1 MSILTELNSKKYRE
15 VYIITLLLVLFYFI
29 NQYLVNLRNNENSRK
44 SKINKNK
51 LVETFNSANPSV
63 KKNEFYYNNFFI
75 ETNLDLVYLKDKYS
89 LEKIIIANNQIE
101 KIDKNDI
108 LVKANNYKNDDISLR
123 VVKNTDWSKTYL
135 KDNGIKCEGKCG
147 CMKNSLDLNICG
159 YKDNNKTFEC
169 PSVCSECNQCH
180 QNENHIHLK
189 FNSLCSK
196 SKTLEDKEKCE
207 MYRDRVALSKKTCF
221 YKKKN
226 GKDNKD
232 NQNNKNNKNNAN
244 CEIFVKKDIKNNFS
258 VKDDIFFRISL
269 DYPKYKFKIQNRV
282 NNIEIEK
289 FLINE
294 EDINYFI
301 FYQDVEDLYIYIKP
315 QTKDIG
321 LSKVIYLEGKIL
333 FKDKRINTRDFK
345 FKTVINIFDP
355 EDKFIKSLEDDTPT
369 FQEAVLKNKNNDV
382 ESYLFDNYS
391 SNYLQES
398 SINRCPLV
406 KNHSVSNP
414 LEDLKEG
421 QYKRKRLIDNPTTWK
436 ERIDINRPWIST
448 L

>member
-1 MSILTELNSKKYRE
+1 M
-15 VYIITLLLVLFYFI
+15 
-29 NQYLVNLRNNENSRK
+29 
-44 SKINKNK
+44 
-51 LVETFNSANPSV
+51 VESFNSPEPSV

-89 LEKIIIANNQIE
+89 LEKIIIADNLIE

-108 LVKANNYKNDDISLR
+108 LVRGNNYDNDDISLR

-147 CMKNSLDLNICG
+147 CMKNSLDINICG
-159 YKDNNKTFEC
+159 YEVNGKTFEC

-207 MYRDRVALSKKTCF
+207 MYRDRVVLSKKTCF
-221 YKKKN
+221 YKNK
-226 GKDNKD
+226 NKD
-232 NQNNKNNKNNAN
+232 KKDRNEIDSKN

-282 NNIEIEK
+282 SSIEIEK
-289 FLINE
+289 FIINE

-301 FYQDVEDLYIYIKP
+301 FYQDVNDLYIYIKP

-333 FKDKRINTRDFK
+333 FKDKRIKTRDFK

-355 EDKFIKSLEDDTPT
+355 EDEFMKSIEDDTPT
-369 FQEAVLKNKNNDV
+369 FQEQILKKENNEV

-391 SNYLQES
+391 NNYLQES
-398 SINRCPLV
+398 SINRCPPV
-406 KNHSVSNP
+406 KNHSVFNP
-414 LEDLKEG
+414 LKDLKEG
-421 QYKRKRLIDNPTTWK
+421 EFIRKKLIDNPTTWK